1 MKTAI
6 YPGTFDP
13 PTMGHVDVARRAAR
27 IFDHL
32 ILVVATRR
40 GKAPLFTTEERMDL
54 VRAALADVPNVAVD
68 SFSGLTVDYARQ
80 VGAVA
85 IVRGLRAVSDFED
98 EFTLAHMNEAM
109 APGIESVLFMTSP
122 EYAFVSSSLIKEV
135 ASLHGNVDGM
145 VPVEVEA
152 ALRRRFATA
161 DAAGGAAGA

>member
-1 MKTAI
+1 MRTAI

-13 PTMGHVDVARRAAR
+13 PTMGHVDVVRRAAR
-27 IFDHL
+27 IFDRL

-40 GKAPLFTTEERMDL
+40 GKAPLFTVEERIAL
-54 VRAALADVPNVAVD
+54 VGAALADVPNVVVD

-109 APGIESVLFMTSP
+109 APGIETVLFMTSP

-145 VPVEVEA
+145 VPAEVEA
-152 ALRRRFATA
+152 ALRRQFATPG
-161 DAAGGAAGA
+161 AAGGAAGV

>member
-27 IFDHL
+27 IFDRL
-32 ILVVATRR
+32 ILVIATRQ
-40 GKAPLFTTEERMDL
+40 GKAPLFTTEERIAL
-54 VRAALADVPNVAVD
+54 VRAALADVHNVVVD

-109 APGIESVLFMTSP
+109 APGIETVLFMTSP

-135 ASLHGNVDGM
+135 ASLRGNVDGM
-145 VPVEVEA
+145 VPDGVEA
-152 ALRRRFATA
+152 ALRRRFATRE
-161 DAAGGAAGA
+161 AAGGAAGA

>member
-13 PTMGHVDVARRAAR
+13 PTMGHVDVACRAAR
-27 IFDHL
+27 IFDRL
-32 ILVVATRR
+32 ILVVATRQ
-40 GKAPLFTTEERMDL
+40 GKAPLFTTEERIAL
-54 VRAALADVPNVAVD
+54 VRAALADVPNVVVD

-109 APGIESVLFMTSP
+109 APGIETVLFMTSP

-135 ASLHGNVDGM
+135 ASLRGNVDGM
-145 VPVEVEA
+145 VPDEVEV
-152 ALRRRFATA
+152 ALRRRFAVQ